1 MKMKTIY
8 LVALYSDRLRNLIR
22 FIIGFATGLVGLAD
36 MTSVIIPRLNWD
48 ILLVTWPLAIHHK
61 VHPMVVVVGFFLV
74 MLSYGLLR
82 GKRHAWRPTVLLLLM
97 SALLHVMR
105 DGSVLATAM
114 VFVLA
119 TLLVVFFRYF
129 QARSD
134 PPSIRRGYLAF
145 IIGLGVVTFYTSGGF
160 LALYTQ
166 FRPLVDRFGIDG
178 VLLRLLTNA
187 HLHMEAGTQALFFER
202 ALPML
207 CMSAVVYG
215 MVQILHPVAVALL
228 ANEKERQAVSGLTS
242 GYGRNSI
249 SYFALG
255 EDKSY
260 FFSTTGKAV
269 ISYVLKKNVAV
280 VAGDPIGPEEE
291 ILPIIKQFVEFC
303 HQQDWTL
310 VFLQAR
316 EDLVDLYRSLGFQLL
331 KIGEDAVIDARTFT
345 LKGGAMANVRSS
357 AKRAEKDGLRVVFY
371 RGQIENA
378 EQLFQMQMIS
388 HTWLAHKGGTEMGF
402 SMGHFDVRGDEK
414 QLSAQAVD
422 NTNRVHAFVTFVP
435 IYGRNGWGLDLM
447 RRAEQFAP
455 GTMELL
461 LARSIE
467 YLKSCGADMVSLG
480 LAPMSNVNN
489 DDETFLNNSIDF
501 LTHRFGNL
509 SSSQSLFK
517 FKKKFQPIWESRY
530 LVYSHK
536 LTLPQ
541 IGWALYAAH
550 QQDASCLSVLC
561 TSLRDWWANRQ
572 RAQAR
577 SEDLAGAARTPVT
590 GALSL

>member
-1 MKMKTIY
+1 MV
-8 LVALYSDRLRNLIR
+8 LV
-22 FIIGFATGLVGLAD
+22 LV
-36 MTSVIIPRLNWD
+36 
-48 ILLVTWPLAIHHK
+48 
-61 VHPMVVVVGFFLV
+61 
-74 MLSYGLLR
+74 
-82 GKRHAWRPTVLLLLM
+82 
-97 SALLHVMR
+97 
-105 DGSVLATAM
+105 
-114 VFVLA
+114 
-119 TLLVVFFRYF
+119 TLLVFFFRYF

-145 IIGLGVVTFYTSGGF
+145 IMGLGVVTFYTFGGF
-160 LALYTQ
+160 LALYTE

-215 MVQILHPVAVALL
+215 MVQILHPVTVALL
-228 ANEKERQAVSGLTS
+228 ANEKERQAVSGLAS
-242 GYGRNSI
+242 SYGRNSI

-269 ISYVLKKNVAV
+269 ISYVLKRNVAV

-291 ILPIIKQFVEFC
+291 ILPTIKQFVEFC

-310 VFLQAR
+310 VFWQAR
-316 EDLVDLYRSLGFQLL
+316 NDLVDLYRSVGFHLL
-331 KIGEDAVIDARTFT
+331 KIGEDAVIDVRAFT

-388 HTWLAHKGGTEMGF
+388 RTWLANKGGTEMSF

-414 QLSAQAVD
+414 QLSALAVD

-447 RRAEQFAP
+447 RRGEQSAP

-489 DDETFLNNSIDF
+489 DDETFLNSSIDF

-517 FKKKFQPIWESRY
+517 FKRKFQPIWESRY
-530 LVYSHK
+530 LVFSHR

-550 QQDASCLSVLC
+550 QQEASCLSVLR
-561 TSLRDWWANRQ
+561 TSLRDWQANRQ
-572 RAQAR
+572 KAQTR
-577 SEDLAGAARTPVT
+577 SEELAGAARSPVT